1 MSLNQE
7 IIKEYYEKYVLP
19 NNPRL
24 MSYEFLCANE
34 VQEMTGRFSFKVFE
48 FRKQIENFCI
58 ALVNALNKN

>member
-24 MSYEFLCANE
+24 MPYEFLCANE
-34 VQEMTGRFSFKVFE
+34 VQEITKEISFKIFNA
-48 FRKQIENFCI
+48 RKQIENFCETI
-58 ALVNALNKN
+58 VKALKEN

>member
-24 MSYEFLCANE
+24 MPYEFLCANE
-34 VQEMTGRFSFKVFE
+34 VQEITKEISFKIFNAI
-48 FRKQIENFCI
+48 KQIENFCI
-58 ALVNALNKN
+58 ALGNALNKN

>member
-1 MSLNQE
+1 MIRNQE

-19 NNPRL
+19 NDPKR
-24 MSYEFLCANE
+24 MPYDFLCANE

>member
-24 MSYEFLCANE
+24 MPYEFLCANE

-48 FRKQIENFCI
+48 FGKQIENFCKTKAK
-58 ALVNALNKN
+58 ALKEN

>member
-1 MSLNQE
+1 MIRKQE

-24 MSYEFLCANE
+24 MPYEFLCANE

-58 ALVNALNKN
+58 ALGNALNKN

>member
-24 MSYEFLCANE
+24 MPYEFLCANE

-58 ALVNALNKN
+58 ALVNTLNKN

>member
-1 MSLNQE
+1 MIRNQE

-19 NNPRL
+19 NDPKR
-24 MSYEFLCANE
+24 MPYEFLCANV
-34 VQEMTGRFSFKVFE
+34 VQEITGRFSFKVFE

>member
-1 MSLNQE
+1 MIRKQE

-24 MSYEFLCANE
+24 MPYEFLCANE

-48 FRKQIENFCI
+48 FRKAIENLCQSLAD
-58 ALVNALNKN
+58 ALK